1 MVSHCFWGRC
11 TRNPGSGSYEP
22 EVVTVP
28 QNFCRPETFHVLCM
42 SHDVLRHLSN
52 VTRLSLD
59 ELVFWNNPKASK
71 GTLKRHS
78 KSH

>member
-1 MVSHCFWGRC
+1 MVPHIRYGLVYVKL
-11 TRNPGSGSYEP
+11 GSGSYEP
-22 EVVTVP
+22 EVVIVF
-28 QNFCRPETFHVLCM
+28 QNFCRPETFHVFCM

-71 GTLKRHS
+71 GTLKSHS